1 MLMIIEKKSRTP
13 TGFFAFVSFRE
24 VIMICSHV
32 GFFACKINPHEMHHN
47 CYAYAYQGRGVFR
60 NQSNISDAAFL
71 RK

>member
-13 TGFFAFVSFRE
+13 TGFFAFVSFCE

-47 CYAYAYQGRGVFR
+47 CYAYVYQGAEAYLETSRTSAMQLF
-60 NQSNISDAAFL
+60 
-71 RK
+71 